1 MVSVIPSCTD
11 TSRGAGVFVLGVI
24 NIMRF
29 FVRVAAG
36 LVIRHQRLSDEARER
51 FDAAWNEM
59 SEQERDAFV
68 RRVGDRIM
76 GDANER

>member
-1 MVSVIPSCTD
+1 MLWIALPLIALT
-11 TSRGAGVFVLGVI
+11 T
-24 NIMRF
+24 
-29 FVRVAAG
+29 VAAG